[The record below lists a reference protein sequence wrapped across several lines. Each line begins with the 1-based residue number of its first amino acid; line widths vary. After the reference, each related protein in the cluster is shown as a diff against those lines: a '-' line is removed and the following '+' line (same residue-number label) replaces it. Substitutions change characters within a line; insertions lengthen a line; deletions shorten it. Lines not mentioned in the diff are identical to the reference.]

1 MDSLKL
7 YYVKFVDQMKFLKTI
22 KVEEF
27 KEILDSVPILRT
39 EEEIVS
45 IEESFNRIT
54 SRDVISRINV
64 PHFRKSRMDGYAV
77 IAEDTF
83 GAEEDNFIKLELT
96 EVIQAGEVPQKRL
109 GKGQCSYVA
118 TGAAVPENANGVVMV
133 EFTEKDGN
141 NILISKAVTP
151 GTYII
156 EIGHDI
162 KERNEIVKKDTLID
176 LATMGIL
183 ASVGSKEVWVYK
195 QPIVS
200 LLSTGNEIVSQ
211 DVENLE
217 IGKIY
222 DVNSVVLKKA
232 IENTGVLVNYLGIVN
247 DNYKELKSALDKAL
261 ETSDIVILS
270 GGTSKGEGDLGP
282 QVLEKYNDIE
292 IMVHGVKIKPGKPI
306 IFTKLKNKIIFI
318 LPGYPTSALSCFYV
332 FIDNFL
338 RKMSGYPLRERFS
351 KKMEVGE
358 RIYSTVGRHEFKAIK
373 IQEVNGVKRIF
384 PIKTGSEV
392 ISTMFYADGYIE
404 IDELESIIE
413 KRDKRRVYFF

>member
-1 MDSLKL
+1 
-7 YYVKFVDQMKFLKTI
+7 MKFLKTI
-22 KVEEF
+22 RVEEF

-39 EEEIVS
+39 DEEIVN
-45 IEESFNRIT
+45 IEESFNRII
-54 SRDVISRINV
+54 SRDIISRINV

-83 GAEEDNFIKLELT
+83 GAEEDLFIELKLV
-96 EVIQAGEVPQKRL
+96 EVIQAGDIPQKKL
-109 GKGQCSYVA
+109 ENGQCSYVA
-118 TGAAVPENANGVVMV
+118 TGAAIPEGANGVVMV
-133 EFTEKDGN
+133 EFTEKDN
-141 NILISKAVTP
+141 NKISLSKAVTP

-156 EIGHDI
+156 SIGHDI
-162 KERNEIVKKDTLID
+162 KKGEDIIKKDTLVD

-183 ASVGSKEVWVYK
+183 ASCGIKELQVYK

-222 DVNSVVLKKA
+222 DVNSVVLMKA
-232 IENTGVLVNYLGIVN
+232 IENTGVLVNYLGIIN
-247 DNYKELKSALDKAL
+247 DNFEELKSALDKAL

-282 QVLEKYNDIE
+282 QVLEKYNNVE

-306 IFTKLKNKIIFI
+306 IFVKLKHKMIFI

-338 RKMSGYPLRERFS
+338 RKISGFPLRERFT
-351 KKMEVGE
+351 KEIEVGE
-358 RIYSTVGRHEFKAIK
+358 RIYSTVGRHEFKAVKIK
-373 IQEVNGVKRIF
+373 EENGIKKIF
-384 PIKTGSEV
+384 PIKTGSEA
-392 ISTMFYADGYIE
+392 ISTIFHADGYIE
-404 IDELESIIE
+404 IEELESIIE
-413 KRDKRRVYFF
+413 RGDKRRIYFF